1 MDQARAILLFENENQ
16 RCVGASAARIT
27 TGEGTAQ
34 EIFSRAGNPEK
45 DGKLIK
51 KVLSS
56 GHKSI
61 LEHQFFSIAF
71 NDVSVLAEQFMIEH
85 RLASYTVKSRRYV
98 NYSGAG
104 YLVPAGLPEH
114 ELSAYRAGMDRL
126 FALYDRLCEAGVPRE
141 DARFILPYSFRSN
154 FYMTLNGR
162 DLVRLIGEMCR
173 GRGAC
178 LPELKRLGEQLKEQV
193 EKLYPG
199 VIAAETAHMPPCAL
213 PKRNITPAAGGP
225 VKGEGRLLA
234 LSEDCRE
241 ALSQAMAFSGRF
253 PPVNGTYLTRENLRA
268 LTGDQ
273 RPRELEFVHAR
284 FLIKDVSLASVTH
297 FTRHR
302 MQSLLAPEVSRALE
316 QGNYVLPETI
326 QADPALRALY
336 EDAFRQEAALA
347 RELLAA
353 GLPVEEE
360 GYLALA
366 GQVID
371 LMLEMN
377 GRELL
382 HFLKLR
388 TCSRA
393 QWEIRALAEEML
405 AHLQKACPEIFRDFG
420 PSCLVEG
427 RCPEG
432 RLSCGKPRTR
442 Q

>member
-1 MDQARAILLFENENQ
+1 MDQAQAILLFENENQ
-16 RCVGASAARIT
+16 RCVVASAARIS
-27 TGEGTAQ
+27 TGKGTAM
-34 EIFSRAGNPEK
+34 EIFSRAGDPEK
-45 DGKLIK
+45 DGRLIK

-71 NDVSVLAEQFMIEH
+71 NEVSVLAEQFMIEH

-104 YLVPAGLPEH
+104 YLVPTGLPEAH
-114 ELSAYRAGMDRL
+114 LDAYRSGMDRL
-126 FALYDRLCEAGVPRE
+126 FEVYDRLCEAGVPRE
-141 DARFILPYSFRSN
+141 DARFVLPYSFRSN

-162 DLVRLIGEMCR
+162 ELVRLIGEMCC
-173 GRGAC
+173 GRGAA
-178 LPELKRLGEQLKEQV
+178 LPELKQLGEQLKQQV
-193 EKLYPG
+193 EGLYPG
-199 VIAAETAHMPPCAL
+199 VIAAETAHMPPCAAD
-213 PKRNITPAAGGP
+213 KRSIVPASGGP
-225 VKGEGRLLA
+225 VRGEGRLLG

-241 ALSQAMAFSGRF
+241 TLRQAMAFSGRF
-253 PPVNGTYLTRENLRA
+253 QPTGGDSLTRENLRA
-268 LTGDQ
+268 LTQDQ
-273 RPRELEFVHAR
+273 RPRELELIHAR
-284 FLIKDVSLASVTH
+284 FFVKDVSLASVTH

-302 MQSLLAPEVSRALE
+302 MQTLLVPAVASALE
-316 QGNYVLPETI
+316 KGNYVLPETVK
-326 QADPALRALY
+326 ADPALQALY
-336 EDAFRQEAALA
+336 EDAFRQEALLA
-347 RELLAA
+347 RKLLAA
-353 GLPVEEE
+353 GMPQEEA

-405 AHLQKACPEIFRDFG
+405 CQLQRACPEVFVDFG

-432 RLSCGKPRTR
+432 RLSCGNPRTR